1 MAQII
6 KINGDKVNI
15 IPKDGFKLSL
25 AQMQEAVEGFIELVP
40 VCNPNYADKMMF
52 CNEDGHR
59 LGKEFNS
66 IASMMAGHPILGNVL
81 VCEKGE
87 VD

>member
-6 KINGDKVNI
+6 KTNGEELNI
-15 IPKDGFKLSL
+15 IPKDGPKLL
-25 AQMQEAVEGFIELVP
+25 LTQMQEAVEGYIELVP
-40 VCNPNYADKMMF
+40 ICNPNYADKMMF

-66 IASMMAGHPILGNVL
+66 VASMMAGQPILGNVL